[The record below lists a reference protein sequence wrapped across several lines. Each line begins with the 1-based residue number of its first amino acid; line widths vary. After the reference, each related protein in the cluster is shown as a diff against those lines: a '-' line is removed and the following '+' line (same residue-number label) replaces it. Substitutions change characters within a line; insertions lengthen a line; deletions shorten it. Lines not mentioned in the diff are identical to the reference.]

1 MSFDAESVLK
11 LTPVMPVVVIDD
23 AAHAEP
29 LARALLA
36 GGIKTAE
43 ITLRTPAAAEAI
55 RIIARS
61 VPELIVGAGTV
72 LSEDDLKLAM
82 QAGAK
87 YALSPGGTRKLL
99 KAART
104 AQIPFIPGIATASEI
119 MEGLALGYECFKFFP
134 AEQMGGVSTLKAL
147 GGPLP
152 AARFC
157 PTGAITP
164 EKAPAYLALDNVLCV
179 GGSWV
184 TPVDKMKAGDW
195 AGITELARK
204 AAGFAT

>member
-1 MSFDAESVLK
+1 
-11 LTPVMPVVVIDD
+11 MPVVIISD

-36 GGIKTAE
+36 GSVRTVE

-55 RIIARS
+55 RIIAQS

-72 LSEDDLKLAM
+72 LNEDDLNVAVA
-82 QAGAK
+82 AGAK

-99 KAART
+99 KAARK
-104 AQIPFIPGIATASEI
+104 AKIPFIPGVATASEI
-119 MEGLALGYECFKFFP
+119 MAELAMGYHCFKFFP
-134 AEQMGGVSTLKAL
+134 AEQTGGISSLKAL
-147 GGPLP
+147 QGPLP

-157 PTGAITP
+157 PTGGINA
-164 EKAPAYLALDNVLCV
+164 EKAAAYLALDNVLCV
-179 GGSWV
+179 GGSWI
-184 TPVDKMKAGDW
+184 TPADKMKAGDW

-204 AAGFAT
+204 AASFAKP